1 VDTRETIG
9 GVAKPNL
16 GDANSMTRQ
25 DPLSG
30 SSLRVYRY
38 VYRWGPV
45 HLSDVQKD
53 LNLSSSSVAEY
64 HLKKLVGLGLVHEG
78 SEGYSAD
85 RVVFE
90 NMIRIR
96 RMVIP
101 LWAAFSTFLA
111 ASFTLLVT
119 FLRSS
124 SLTPSYVFSLITI
137 AVALIVSLYQS
148 IATLRQSI

>member
-1 VDTRETIG
+1 MKETNG
-9 GVAKPNL
+9 AVPKARPART
-16 GDANSMTRQ
+16 DSTTPRQ
-25 DPLSG
+25 PLTG

-38 VYRWGPV
+38 VYRQGPV
-45 HLSDVQKD
+45 HLSDVQRD

-64 HLKKLVGLGLVHEG
+64 HLKKLVALGLVHEG

-85 RVVFE
+85 RLVFE
-90 NMIRIR
+90 NMVRIR

-111 ASFTLLVT
+111 TSLSLLVT
-119 FLRSS
+119 LLRPS
-124 SLTPSYVFSLITI
+124 SLTPSYIFSLLTI

-148 IATLRQSI
+148 VVTLRQTI

>member
-1 VDTRETIG
+1 MKETNPAAAEANPG
-9 GVAKPNL
+9 H
-16 GDANSMTRQ
+16 ANSTTRRQ
-25 DPLSG
+25 PLEG

-38 VYRWGPV
+38 IYRRGPV
-45 HLSDVQKD
+45 HLSDVHRD

-64 HLKKLVGLGLVHEG
+64 HLKKLVGLGLVDEG
-78 SEGYSAD
+78 SEGYNAD

-111 ASFTLLVT
+111 ASVALLVT
-119 FLRSS
+119 LLRPS

-137 AVALIVSLYQS
+137 AVALAVSLYQS
-148 IATLRQSI
+148 VVTLKQTI